1 MPRDP
6 ASPPSRPFSATLEA
20 LGAAVLPTP
29 RPLWLWLALSFPF
42 GLGLLLLARS
52 NYLLFHVLVELFSV
66 ILAMAVFTIGW
77 NARHMARSPFF
88 LILAT
93 GFLATGCLDLLH
105 TFTYKGM
112 GIFPAIGSDITIQL
126 WIAARLLETASF
138 FTAACTLGRPPRFSP
153 ALWLGAFLGAAL
165 LFGLAIWPLR
175 IFPACY
181 VEGTGLTP
189 FKVFCEYLV
198 AAVLAVTIVVF
209 RRHREFLGAH
219 LARVLTA
226 ALLFNVASELSFTLY
241 IDLYGGANFVGHIFK
256 LATIVLVYHALVE
269 GTLRTPYGTLFR
281 ELTALNRDLDAE
293 LRRRQDSEQQL
304 LDANREFAM
313 LYRSSQALHSTLQ
326 LDALTHLILSMAV
339 SPEGGGFRR
348 AMVFVSNPRAGVLQG
363 MLGVDRES
371 ATAVLGPDAGDE
383 SWRSPQLDAA
393 ACRAQRESAFNHAV
407 VKQRLSLIAGEN
419 ALARACLERRLIVVE
434 DPEAEPPEGCFLAR
448 DLALARYA
456 CAPLSIREESFGAL
470 VVDLGGDD
478 QPLSPER
485 RRFLELF
492 ARQASAALDNARLL
506 HRLEG
511 AHSELR
517 AVQEQ
522 LIQGEKMAVLGE
534 MAAQVAHELRNPLV
548 SVGGFAQRLAKLDIG
563 NERATEYAAIIARE
577 VRRLEEML
585 GNILAFSR
593 KQLIC
598 LEACDLNEV
607 LADALQ
613 LEAEV
618 RQGAGIK
625 LQLEV
630 VAPLPEVVG
639 DCRQLRQ
646 VLLNLLANAR
656 QAMPKGGTL
665 TVRADSCVLRGE
677 EAVAVEVE
685 DTGGGVP
692 PEIIR
697 NIFNP
702 FFSTHPKGTGIGLSI
717 SHRIIEQH
725 HGQIEVFNGAAG
737 ACFIVRI
744 PLKPPHVAI
753 R

>member
-6 ASPPSRPFSATLEA
+6 APSPLRPVHATLEA
-20 LGAAVLPTP
+20 LGAAVLPAQ
-29 RPLWLWLALSFPF
+29 RGLWRWLILSVPF
-42 GLGLLLLARS
+42 GFGLLLLARI
-52 NYLLFHVLVELFSV
+52 NYLLFHVLIELFSV
-66 ILAMAVFTIGW
+66 ILATAVFTIGW

-112 GIFPAIGSDITIQL
+112 GIFPAIGSNITIQL
-126 WIAARLLETASF
+126 WIAARMMETASF
-138 FTAACTLGRPPRFSP
+138 FTAACTIGRAPRLSP
-153 ALWLGAFLGAAL
+153 AIWLIAFLGGAL
-165 LFGLAIWPLR
+165 VLGLAVWPLQ
-175 IFPACY
+175 IFPSCY

-189 FKVFCEYLV
+189 LKIFCEYLI
-198 AAVLAVTIVVF
+198 AAVLAVSILLF
-209 RRHREFLGAH
+209 RRHREVLGPH
-219 LARVLTA
+219 LVKVLTA
-226 ALLFNVASELSFTLY
+226 ALLFNIASELSLTLY
-241 IDLYGGANFVGHIFK
+241 VDLYGATNFVGHLLK
-256 LATIVLVYHALVE
+256 LVTIVLVYHALVE

-293 LRRRQDSEQQL
+293 LRLRQESERQL
-304 LDANREFAM
+304 RAANREFAT

-326 LDALTHLILSMAV
+326 LDALTHLVLSMAV
-339 SPEGGGFRR
+339 AAEGGGFRR
-348 AMVFVSNPRAGVLQG
+348 AMVFVSNPRTGVLQG
-363 MLGVDRES
+363 MLGVDQES
-371 ATAVLGPDAGDE
+371 AAAVFGGGASDE
-383 SWRSPQLDAA
+383 SWRPPRLDAA
-393 ACRAQRESAFNHAV
+393 ACRAQREAAFNQAV
-407 VKQRLSLIAGEN
+407 VKQRLSLVAGDN
-419 ALARACLERRLIVVE
+419 ALAQACLEQRLTVVT
-434 DPEAEPPEGCFLAR
+434 DPEAEPPGGCFLAR
-448 DLALARYA
+448 DLGLASYA
-456 CAPLSIREESFGAL
+456 CAPLSIRDEPFGVL
-470 VVDLGGDD
+470 VVDLAGEE
-478 QPLSPER
+478 QVSSPER
-485 RRFLELF
+485 LRFLELY
-492 ARQASAALDNARLL
+492 ARQASAALENARLL

-563 NERATEYAAIIARE
+563 NERASEYAAIIARE

-598 LEACDLNEV
+598 LEPCSLNEV
-607 LADALQ
+607 VADALE
-613 LEAEV
+613 LETEL
-618 RQGAGIK
+618 RQAAGIA

-646 VLLNLLANAR
+646 VILNLLANAR
-656 QAMPKGGTL
+656 QAMPRGGTL
-665 TVRADSCVLRGE
+665 TVRADMCMLRGE

-725 HGQIEVFNGAAG
+725 HGEIEVFNGEAG

-744 PLKPPHVAI
+744 PLKPPHIAI